1 MDIPVVSGNG
11 ITIEKAANKE
21 QVSIKVNTSVV
32 ALKSD
37 LTSYAKTS
45 DLASYVKTATLNTTL
60 EDYVKTTS
68 LNTILAGWKPTYSSV
83 TANPSGPGTT
93 SLTKIEIDGTVYTIP
108 SGSSGITIPSG
119 TSATAMLF
127 GDNTWKEPIKINGG
141 TFESKAGKTIYAPE
155 TSPIMSLT
163 TPSRAKYYSIKTRG
177 NTTPRYE
184 CPNDNIP
191 ELLTL
196 STSVSNTSYT
206 ISYDIRYCQSVVI
219 LATTPNDILTATI
232 NPRVAESLTSVG
244 TGGVFLASQN
254 HQMTITWSF
263 VERTNMEAQTKF
275 TVNGHS
281 TSVKRL
287 YVALQY

>member
-1 MDIPVVSGNG
+1 MA
-11 ITIEKAANKE
+11 E
-21 QVSIKVNTSVV
+21 
-32 ALKSD
+32 
-37 LTSYAKTS
+37 
-45 DLASYVKTATLNTTL
+45 KTAKLRIKQKHDTETNWKKATNFRPEAGELIVYDADNTHSAPRFKVG
-60 EDYVKTTS
+60 DGVKLVNALPFVGTDEVLIGTS
-68 LNTILAGWKPTYSSV
+68 LPIADETRKFFIKTDENYAGGS
-83 TANPSGPGTT
+83 
-93 SLTKIEIDGTVYTIP
+93 
-108 SGSSGITIPSG
+108 SSGITIPSG
-119 TSATAMLF
+119 TSATAMLL

-141 TFESKAGKTIYAPE
+141 TFKSKAGGTIYAPE
-155 TSPIMSLT
+155 KSPTMSLT
-163 TPSRAKYYSIKTRG
+163 TPNRAKYYSIKTRG

-254 HQMTITWSF
+254 HQLTIKWSF

>member
-1 MDIPVVSGNG
+1 MA
-11 ITIEKAANKE
+11 E
-21 QVSIKVNTSVV
+21 
-32 ALKSD
+32 
-37 LTSYAKTS
+37 
-45 DLASYVKTATLNTTL
+45 KTAKLRIKQKHDTEANWKKATNFRPEAGELIVYDADNTHSAPRFKVGDGTKL
-60 EDYVKTTS
+60 VNA
-68 LNTILAGWKPTYSSV
+68 LPFVPSSDV
-83 TANPSGPGTT
+83 TANPSGAGTT
-93 SLTKIEIDGTVYTIP
+93 SLTKIEINGTVYTIP

-127 GDNTWKEPIKINGG
+127 GDNTWKEPIKINGN
-141 TFESKAGKTIYAPE
+141 TFKSKTGGGIYAPE
-155 TSPIMSLT
+155 KSPVFSLT
-163 TPSRAKYYSIKTRG
+163 TPNRAKYYSVYSKG

-184 CPNDNIP
+184 SPNNNIP

-254 HQMTITWSF
+254 HQLTIKWSF

>member
-1 MDIPVVSGNG
+1 MA
-11 ITIEKAANKE
+11 EKPAKLRIKQKHDTEANWKKATNFRPE
-21 QVSIKVNTSVV
+21 AGELIVYDADSTYSTPRFKVGDGTKLVN
-32 ALKSD
+32 ALPFVPS
-37 LTSYAKTS
+37 
-45 DLASYVKTATLNTTL
+45 
-60 EDYVKTTS
+60 
-68 LNTILAGWKPTYSSV
+68 SSV
-83 TANPSGPGTT
+83 TANPSGTGTT
-93 SLTKIEIDGTVYTIP
+93 LLTKVEIDGTVYTIP

-141 TFESKAGKTIYAPE
+141 TFKSKANGTIYAPE

-177 NTTPRYE
+177 NATPRYE

-244 TGGVFLASQN
+244 TGAVFLASKS
-254 HQMTITWSF
+254 HQCTVKWSF
-263 VERTNMEAQTKF
+263 VERTNLEAQTKF
-275 TVNGHS
+275 TVTGHS
-281 TSVKRL
+281 ASVKRL

>member
-1 MDIPVVSGNG
+1 MAEAKLRIKLKHDTEANWL
-11 ITIEKAANKE
+11 KATKFTPFE
-21 QVSIKVNTSVV
+21 GELIVYDVDGTHSTPRFKVGDGTKLVN
-32 ALKSD
+32 ALPFVPSSD
-37 LTSYAKTS
+37 
-45 DLASYVKTATLNTTL
+45 
-60 EDYVKTTS
+60 
-68 LNTILAGWKPTYSSV
+68 V
-83 TANPSGPGTT
+83 TANPSGAGTT
-93 SLTKIEIDGTVYTIP
+93 SLTKIEIDGTVYSIP

-141 TFESKAGKTIYAPE
+141 TFKSKTGGTIYAPE
-155 TSPIMSLT
+155 ATPIMSLT
-163 TPSRAKYYSIKTRG
+163 TPSRAKFYSVYSRG
-177 NTTPRYE
+177 NNTPRYE

-191 ELLTL
+191 ALLTL

-206 ISYDIRYCQSVVI
+206 ISYDIRYCQSVVF

-254 HQMTITWSF
+254 HQITIKWSF

-275 TVNGHS
+275 TVTGHS

>member
-1 MDIPVVSGNG
+1 MA
-11 ITIEKAANKE
+11 E
-21 QVSIKVNTSVV
+21 
-32 ALKSD
+32 
-37 LTSYAKTS
+37 
-45 DLASYVKTATLNTTL
+45 KTAKLRIKQKHDTEANWKKATNFRP
-60 EDYVKTTS
+60 E
-68 LNTILAGWKPTYSSV
+68 AGELIVYDADSTHSAPRFKVGDGTKLVNVLPFVPSSSV
-83 TANPSGPGTT
+83 TANPSGAGTT

-127 GDNTWKEPIKINGG
+127 GDNTWKEPIKINGN
-141 TFESKAGKTIYAPE
+141 TFKLKAGGGIYAPE
-155 TSPIMSLT
+155 KVPVFNLT
-163 TPSRAKYYSIKTRG
+163 TPNRAKYYSVYSKG

-184 CPNDNIP
+184 SPNDNIP

-196 STSVSNTSYT
+196 STSVGNTSYT

-232 NPRVAESLTSVG
+232 NPRVAESLASVG

-254 HQMTITWSF
+254 HQLTIKWSF

-275 TVNGHS
+275 TVGGHS

>member
-1 MDIPVVSGNG
+1 MA
-11 ITIEKAANKE
+11 E
-21 QVSIKVNTSVV
+21 
-32 ALKSD
+32 
-37 LTSYAKTS
+37 
-45 DLASYVKTATLNTTL
+45 KTAKLRIKQKHDTEANWKKATNFKP
-60 EDYVKTTS
+60 E
-68 LNTILAGWKPTYSSV
+68 AGELIVYDADSTHSAPRFKVGDGTKLVNALPFVPSSDV
-83 TANPSGPGTT
+83 TANPSGAGTT
-93 SLTKIEIDGTVYTIP
+93 SLTKIEINGTVYTIP

-141 TFESKAGKTIYAPE
+141 TFKSKAGKTIYAPE
-155 TSPIMSLT
+155 TSPTMSLT
-163 TPSRAKYYSIKTRG
+163 TPNRAKYYSIKTRG

-254 HQMTITWSF
+254 HQLTIKWSF

>member
-1 MDIPVVSGNG
+1 MA
-11 ITIEKAANKE
+11 E
-21 QVSIKVNTSVV
+21 
-32 ALKSD
+32 
-37 LTSYAKTS
+37 
-45 DLASYVKTATLNTTL
+45 KTAKLRIKQKHDTEANWKKATNFRPEAGELIVYDADTGHSTPRFKVG
-60 EDYVKTTS
+60 DGVK
-68 LNTILAGWKPTYSSV
+68 LVNALPFVPSSDV
-83 TANPSGPGTT
+83 TANPSGSGTT
-93 SLTKIEIDGTVYTIP
+93 SLTKIEINGTVYTIP

-141 TFESKAGKTIYAPE
+141 TFKSKTGGTIYAPE
-155 TSPIMSLT
+155 KSPVFSLT
-163 TPSRAKYYSIKTRG
+163 TPSRAKFYSIYSKG
-177 NTTPRYE
+177 DMTPRYE
-184 CPNDNIP
+184 SVKADVPA
-191 ELLTL
+191 LLTL

-244 TGGVFLASQN
+244 TGGVFLSSQN
-254 HQMTITWSF
+254 HQMTIKWSF

-275 TVNGHS
+275 TVTGHS

>member
-1 MDIPVVSGNG
+1 MA
-11 ITIEKAANKE
+11 E
-21 QVSIKVNTSVV
+21 
-32 ALKSD
+32 
-37 LTSYAKTS
+37 
-45 DLASYVKTATLNTTL
+45 KTAKLRIKQKHDTEANWKKATNFKP
-60 EDYVKTTS
+60 E
-68 LNTILAGWKPTYSSV
+68 AGELIVYDADSTHSTPRFKVGDGTKLVNALPFVPSSSV
-83 TANPSGPGTT
+83 TANPSDTGTT
-93 SLTKIEIDGTVYTIP
+93 SLTKIEIDGTVYTIS

-141 TFESKAGKTIYAPE
+141 TFKSKAGGTIYAPE

-163 TPSRAKYYSIKTRG
+163 TPSRAKFYSIYSRG

-184 CPNDNIP
+184 SVVADVP

-196 STSVSNTSYT
+196 STSVTNTSYA

-244 TGGVFLASQN
+244 TGAVFLASKS
-254 HQMTITWSF
+254 HQCTVKWSF
-263 VERTNMEAQTKF
+263 IERTNLEAQTKF
-275 TVNGHS
+275 TVTGHS
-281 TSVKRL
+281 SSVKRL

>member
-1 MDIPVVSGNG
+1 MA
-11 ITIEKAANKE
+11 E
-21 QVSIKVNTSVV
+21 
-32 ALKSD
+32 
-37 LTSYAKTS
+37 
-45 DLASYVKTATLNTTL
+45 KTAKLRIKQKHDTEANWKKATNFKP
-60 EDYVKTTS
+60 E
-68 LNTILAGWKPTYSSV
+68 AGELIVYDADSTHSTPRFKVGDGTKLVNALPFVPSSSV
-83 TANPSGPGTT
+83 TANPSDTGTT
-93 SLTKIEIDGTVYTIP
+93 SLTKIEIDGTVYSIP

-141 TFESKAGKTIYAPE
+141 TFKSKAGGTIYAPE
-155 TSPIMSLT
+155 TSPIMSLEI
-163 TPSRAKYYSIKTRG
+163 PRRAKYYSIKTRG
-177 NTTPRYE
+177 DSTPRYE
-184 CPNDNIP
+184 NPYDNVP

-244 TGGVFLASQN
+244 TGAVFLASQS
-254 HQMTITWSF
+254 HQCTVKWSF

-275 TVNGHS
+275 TVTGHS
-281 TSVKRL
+281 SSVKRL

>member
-1 MDIPVVSGNG
+1 MA
-11 ITIEKAANKE
+11 E
-21 QVSIKVNTSVV
+21 
-32 ALKSD
+32 
-37 LTSYAKTS
+37 
-45 DLASYVKTATLNTTL
+45 KTAKLRIKQKHDTEANWKKATNFRP
-60 EDYVKTTS
+60 E
-68 LNTILAGWKPTYSSV
+68 AGELIVYDADSTHSTPRFKVGDGTKLVNALPFVPSSDV
-83 TANPSGPGTT
+83 TANPSGAGTT
-93 SLTKIEIDGTVYTIP
+93 SLTKIEINGTVYTIP

-119 TSATAMLF
+119 TSATAILF
-127 GDNTWKEPIKINGG
+127 GDNTWKEPININGG
-141 TFESKAGKTIYAPE
+141 TFKSKAGKTIYAPE

-163 TPSRAKYYSIKTRG
+163 TPRRAKYYSIKTRG

-254 HQMTITWSF
+254 HQLTIKWSF
-263 VERTNMEAQTKF
+263 VERTNMEARAKV
-275 TVNGHS
+275 TVNVHS

>member
-1 MDIPVVSGNG
+1 MA
-11 ITIEKAANKE
+11 E
-21 QVSIKVNTSVV
+21 
-32 ALKSD
+32 
-37 LTSYAKTS
+37 
-45 DLASYVKTATLNTTL
+45 KTAKLRIKQKHDTEANWKKATNFRP
-60 EDYVKTTS
+60 E
-68 LNTILAGWKPTYSSV
+68 AGELIVYDADSTHSAPRFKVGDGTKLVNALPFVPSSDV
-83 TANPSGPGTT
+83 TANPSGAGTT

-141 TFESKAGKTIYAPE
+141 TFKSKAGGTIYAPE

-163 TPSRAKYYSIKTRG
+163 TPRMAKFYSVYSRED
-177 NTTPRYE
+177 TTPRYE

-191 ELLTL
+191 ALLTL

-254 HQMTITWSF
+254 HQMTIAWSF

-275 TVNGHS
+275 TVKGHS

>member
-1 MDIPVVSGNG
+1 MA
-11 ITIEKAANKE
+11 E
-21 QVSIKVNTSVV
+21 
-32 ALKSD
+32 
-37 LTSYAKTS
+37 
-45 DLASYVKTATLNTTL
+45 KTAKLRIKQKHDTEANWKKATNFRP
-60 EDYVKTTS
+60 E
-68 LNTILAGWKPTYSSV
+68 AGELIVYDADSTHSAPRFKVGDGTKLVNALPFVPSSDV
-83 TANPSGPGTT
+83 TANPSGAGTT

-141 TFESKAGKTIYAPE
+141 TFKSKAGGTIYAPE

-163 TPSRAKYYSIKTRG
+163 TPRRAKFYSVYSRED
-177 NTTPRYE
+177 TTPRYE

-191 ELLTL
+191 ALLTL

-254 HQMTITWSF
+254 HQMTIAWSF

-275 TVNGHS
+275 TVKGHS

>member
-1 MDIPVVSGNG
+1 MA
-11 ITIEKAANKE
+11 E
-21 QVSIKVNTSVV
+21 
-32 ALKSD
+32 
-37 LTSYAKTS
+37 
-45 DLASYVKTATLNTTL
+45 KTAKLRIKQKHDTETNWKKATNFKPEAGELIVYDADNTHSAPRFKVGDGTKL
-60 EDYVKTTS
+60 VNA
-68 LNTILAGWKPTYSSV
+68 LPFVPSSDV
-83 TANPSGPGTT
+83 TANPSGAGTT
-93 SLTKIEIDGTVYTIP
+93 SLTKIEINGTVYTIP

-127 GDNTWKEPIKINGG
+127 GDNTWKEPIKINGE
-141 TFESKAGKTIYAPE
+141 TFKSKTGGTIYAPE
-155 TSPIMSLT
+155 KSPVFSLT

-244 TGGVFLASQN
+244 TGGVFLSSQN
-254 HQMTITWSF
+254 HQMTIKWSF

>member
-1 MDIPVVSGNG
+1 MA
-11 ITIEKAANKE
+11 E
-21 QVSIKVNTSVV
+21 
-32 ALKSD
+32 
-37 LTSYAKTS
+37 
-45 DLASYVKTATLNTTL
+45 KTAKLRIKQKHDTEANWKKATNFRP
-60 EDYVKTTS
+60 E
-68 LNTILAGWKPTYSSV
+68 AGELIVYDADSTHSAPRFKVGDGTKLVNALPFVPSSDV
-83 TANPSGPGTT
+83 TANPSGAGTT

-119 TSATAMLF
+119 TSTTAMLF
-127 GDNTWKEPIKINGG
+127 GDNTWKEPIKINGN
-141 TFESKAGKTIYAPE
+141 TFKSKAGGNIYAPE

-163 TPSRAKYYSIKTRG
+163 TPNRAKYYSITTRG

-184 CPNDNIP
+184 SPNDNIP

-254 HQMTITWSF
+254 HQLTIKWSF

-281 TSVKRL
+281 TSVTRL

>member
-1 MDIPVVSGNG
+1 MA
-11 ITIEKAANKE
+11 E
-21 QVSIKVNTSVV
+21 
-32 ALKSD
+32 
-37 LTSYAKTS
+37 
-45 DLASYVKTATLNTTL
+45 KTAKLRIKQKHDTEANWKKATNFKP
-60 EDYVKTTS
+60 E
-68 LNTILAGWKPTYSSV
+68 AGELIVYDADSTHSTPRFKVGDGTKLVNALPFVPSSDV
-83 TANPSGPGTT
+83 TANPSGAGTT
-93 SLTKIEIDGTVYTIP
+93 SLTKIEINGTVYTIP

-141 TFESKAGKTIYAPE
+141 TFKSKAGRTIYAPE
-155 TSPIMSLT
+155 TSPTMSLT
-163 TPSRAKYYSIKTRG
+163 TPNRAKYYSIKTRG

-244 TGGVFLASQN
+244 TGGVFLASQS
-254 HQMTITWSF
+254 HQCTVKWSF

-275 TVNGHS
+275 TVTGHS
-281 TSVKRL
+281 ASVKRL

>member
-1 MDIPVVSGNG
+1 MA
-11 ITIEKAANKE
+11 EKIAKIRIRQKHDTEANWKKATNFRPDAGE
-21 QVSIKVNTSVV
+21 LIVYDADSTHSAPRFKVGDGTKLVN
-32 ALKSD
+32 ALPFVGTD
-37 LTSYAKTS
+37 EVLIG
-45 DLASYVKTATLNTTL
+45 
-60 EDYVKTTS
+60 TS
-68 LNTILAGWKPTYSSV
+68 LPIADETRKFFIKTDENYTGGSSSGGSSL
-83 TANPSGPGTT
+83 PSGGTT
-93 SLTKIEIDGTVYTIP
+93 SKV
-108 SGSSGITIPSG
+108 
-119 TSATAMLF
+119 LF
-127 GDNTWKEPIKINGG
+127 GDSKWIEPVMINGS
-141 TFESKAGKTIYAPE
+141 TFRSKAGGNIYAPE

-163 TPSRAKYYSIKTRG
+163 TPRMAKYYSIKTRG
-177 NTTPRYE
+177 NATPRYE

-254 HQMTITWSF
+254 HQLVIKWSF

-275 TVNGHS
+275 TVTGHS

>member
-1 MDIPVVSGNG
+1 MA
-11 ITIEKAANKE
+11 E
-21 QVSIKVNTSVV
+21 
-32 ALKSD
+32 
-37 LTSYAKTS
+37 
-45 DLASYVKTATLNTTL
+45 KTAKLRIKQKHDTEANWKKATNFRP
-60 EDYVKTTS
+60 E
-68 LNTILAGWKPTYSSV
+68 AGELIVYDADSTHSAPRFKVGDGIKLVNALPFVPSSSV
-83 TANPSGPGTT
+83 TANPSGTGTT

-141 TFESKAGKTIYAPE
+141 TFKSKAGGTIYAPE
-155 TSPIMSLT
+155 TSPIMSLE
-163 TPSRAKYYSIKTRG
+163 TPRRAKYYSVYSRG

-184 CPNDNIP
+184 NPSDDVP

-196 STSVSNTSYT
+196 STSVANTSYT

-244 TGGVFLASQN
+244 TGGVFLSSQN
-254 HQMTITWSF
+254 HQMTIKWSF
-263 VERTNMEAQTKF
+263 VERTNQEAQTKF

>member
-1 MDIPVVSGNG
+1 MA
-11 ITIEKAANKE
+11 E
-21 QVSIKVNTSVV
+21 
-32 ALKSD
+32 
-37 LTSYAKTS
+37 
-45 DLASYVKTATLNTTL
+45 KTAKLLIKQKHDTEANWKKASNFRP
-60 EDYVKTTS
+60 E
-68 LNTILAGWKPTYSSV
+68 AGELIVYDADSTHSTPRFKVGDGTKLVNALPFVPSSDV
-83 TANPSGPGTT
+83 TANPSGAGTT

-108 SGSSGITIPSG
+108 SGSPGITIPSG

-127 GDNTWKEPIKINGG
+127 GDNTWKEPIKINGN
-141 TFESKAGKTIYAPE
+141 TFKLKAGGDIYAPE
-155 TSPIMSLT
+155 KLPVFSLT
-163 TPSRAKYYSIKTRG
+163 TPNRAKYYSVYSKG

-184 CPNDNIP
+184 SPNDNIP

-196 STSVSNTSYT
+196 STSVSNASYT

-244 TGGVFLASQN
+244 TGAVFLASQS
-254 HQMTITWSF
+254 HQCTVKWSF

-275 TVNGHS
+275 TVTGHS
-281 TSVKRL
+281 ASVKRL

>member
-1 MDIPVVSGNG
+1 MA
-11 ITIEKAANKE
+11 E
-21 QVSIKVNTSVV
+21 
-32 ALKSD
+32 
-37 LTSYAKTS
+37 
-45 DLASYVKTATLNTTL
+45 KTAKLRIKQKHDTEANWKKATNFRPEAGELIVYDADNTHSTPRFKVGDGTKL
-60 EDYVKTTS
+60 VNALPFVPS
-68 LNTILAGWKPTYSSV
+68 SSV
-83 TANPSGPGTT
+83 TANPSGSGTT

-127 GDNTWKEPIKINGG
+127 GDNTWKEPIKINGN
-141 TFESKAGKTIYAPE
+141 TFKSKTGGGIYAPE
-155 TSPIMSLT
+155 KSPVFSLT
-163 TPSRAKYYSIKTRG
+163 TPNRAKYYSVYSKG

-184 CPNDNIP
+184 RPNDNIP

-244 TGGVFLASQN
+244 TGGVLLASQN
-254 HQMTITWSF
+254 HQLTIKWSF

>member
-1 MDIPVVSGNG
+1 MA
-11 ITIEKAANKE
+11 E
-21 QVSIKVNTSVV
+21 
-32 ALKSD
+32 
-37 LTSYAKTS
+37 
-45 DLASYVKTATLNTTL
+45 KTAKLRIKQKHDTEANWKKATNFRPEAGELIVYDADNTHSAPRFKVGDGTKL
-60 EDYVKTTS
+60 VNA
-68 LNTILAGWKPTYSSV
+68 LPFVPSSDV
-83 TANPSGPGTT
+83 TANPSGAGTT
-93 SLTKIEIDGTVYTIP
+93 SLTKIEINGTVYTIP

-141 TFESKAGKTIYAPE
+141 TFKSKAGGNIYAPE
-155 TSPIMSLT
+155 KSPVFSLT
-163 TPSRAKYYSIKTRG
+163 TPSRAKYYSVYSKG

-184 CPNDNIP
+184 SVVADVPA
-191 ELLTL
+191 LLTL

-254 HQMTITWSF
+254 HQMTIKWSF

-281 TSVKRL
+281 SSVKRL

>member
-1 MDIPVVSGNG
+1 MA
-11 ITIEKAANKE
+11 E
-21 QVSIKVNTSVV
+21 
-32 ALKSD
+32 
-37 LTSYAKTS
+37 
-45 DLASYVKTATLNTTL
+45 KTAKLRIKQKHDTEANWKKATNFRP
-60 EDYVKTTS
+60 E
-68 LNTILAGWKPTYSSV
+68 AGELIVYDADSTHSAPRFKVGDGTKLVNALPFVPSSDV
-83 TANPSGPGTT
+83 TANPSGSGTT
-93 SLTKIEIDGTVYTIP
+93 SLTKIEIDGTIYTIP

-127 GDNTWKEPIKINGG
+127 GDNTWKEPIKINGA
-141 TFESKAGKTIYAPE
+141 TFKSKVGGTIYAPE

-244 TGGVFLASQN
+244 TGGVFLSSQN
-254 HQMTITWSF
+254 HQMTIKWSF

-275 TVNGHS
+275 TVTGHS

>member
-1 MDIPVVSGNG
+1 MA
-11 ITIEKAANKE
+11 E
-21 QVSIKVNTSVV
+21 
-32 ALKSD
+32 
-37 LTSYAKTS
+37 
-45 DLASYVKTATLNTTL
+45 KTAKLRIKQKHDTEANWKKATNFRP
-60 EDYVKTTS
+60 E
-68 LNTILAGWKPTYSSV
+68 AGELIVYDADSTHSTPRFKVGDGTKLVNALPFVPNSDV
-83 TANPSGPGTT
+83 TANPSGAGTT

-127 GDNTWKEPIKINGG
+127 GDNTWKEPIKINEN
-141 TFESKAGKTIYAPE
+141 TFKSKAGGGIYAPE
-155 TSPIMSLT
+155 KSPTMSLT
-163 TPSRAKYYSIKTRG
+163 TPNRAKFYSIYSKG

-184 CPNDNIP
+184 SVQADVPA
-191 ELLTL
+191 LLTL

-254 HQMTITWSF
+254 HQMTIKWSF
-263 VERTNMEAQTKF
+263 VEKTNMEAQTKF